1 MTLHVSQTHAHRHT
15 GLVAHACFE
24 SIWCFPQPP
33 PFHCTFAQVATNSGS
48 KSGTFRGPMTQHT
61 QNATSD
67 SAFVPSP
74 SMEAC
79 TQLRVLPEACPR
91 LSNPG
96 TPHSFI
102 SGSQKRQTPGWV
114 CSPLPAPH
122 PLVPSTHTQQL

>member
-1 MTLHVSQTHAHRHT
+1 MTLHVSQMHAHRHT
-15 GLVAHACFE
+15 ALVANACFE
-24 SIWCFPQPP
+24 SIWCIPQPP
-33 PFHCTFAQVATNSGS
+33 PFHCAFVQVATNSGS
-48 KSGTFRGPMTQHT
+48 KSGMFRGQMMQHI
-61 QNATSD
+61 QNVTSD

-96 TPHSFI
+96 TPAPSSQAHRKDRHLG
-102 SGSQKRQTPGWV
+102 GS
-114 CSPLPAPH
+114 APPSQRP